1 MSSKSS
7 YIYDNKRL
15 FWVTRTPNTSNA
27 LLPSL
32 HSQHIKFVALVVW
45 ESITTKMTDDNST
58 TLSETIKLI
67 LLDDHSVTSVLSS
80 PSLLEQRMKVWKK
93 KGKKKEKKSFK
104 SHIAQDKHL
113 NSVSL
118 PIYRELISS
127 FFLVPV
133 EKHFLN
139 FSFSLPFFSRCI
151 SGKLLPL
158 SFCRSII
165 SVGYKSDF
173 LSHIFGWL

>member
-1 MSSKSS
+1 MTPLFMHNFMKSSKIFFSNFKWGIVRTKENVDES
-7 YIYDNKRL
+7 LKKNRKKR
-15 FWVTRTPNTSNA
+15 R
-27 LLPSL
+27 
-32 HSQHIKFVALVVW
+32 
-45 ESITTKMTDDNST
+45 
-58 TLSETIKLI
+58 
-67 LLDDHSVTSVLSS
+67 
-80 PSLLEQRMKVWKK
+80 K
-93 KGKKKEKKSFK
+93 KGFK

-139 FSFSLPFFSRCI
+139 FSFSLPYFSRCI

-158 SFCRSII
+158 SFCRSKIL
-165 SVGYKSDF
+165 VGFKSDF
-173 LSHIFGWL
+173 LSHIFRLTLRVTF

>member
-1 MSSKSS
+1 MTPLFMHNFMKSSKIFFSNFKWG
-7 YIYDNKRL
+7 I
-15 FWVTRTPNTSNA
+15 VRTKDE
-27 LLPSL
+27 SL
-32 HSQHIKFVALVVW
+32 
-45 ESITTKMTDDNST
+45 
-58 TLSETIKLI
+58 
-67 LLDDHSVTSVLSS
+67 
-80 PSLLEQRMKVWKK
+80 KK
-93 KGKKKEKKSFK
+93 KRKKNFK

-139 FSFSLPFFSRCI
+139 FSFSLPYFSRCI

-158 SFCRSII
+158 SFCRSKIL
-165 SVGYKSDF
+165 VGFKSDF
-173 LSHIFGWL
+173 LSHIFRLTLRVTF

>member
-1 MSSKSS
+1 MTPLFMHNFMKSSKIFFSNFKWG
-7 YIYDNKRL
+7 I
-15 FWVTRTPNTSNA
+15 VRTKDE
-27 LLPSL
+27 SL
-32 HSQHIKFVALVVW
+32 
-45 ESITTKMTDDNST
+45 
-58 TLSETIKLI
+58 
-67 LLDDHSVTSVLSS
+67 
-80 PSLLEQRMKVWKK
+80 KK
-93 KGKKKEKKSFK
+93 KGFK

-127 FFLVPV
+127 FFLAPV

-139 FSFSLPFFSRCI
+139 FSFSLPYFSRCI

-158 SFCRSII
+158 SFCRSKI

-173 LSHIFGWL
+173 SSHIFGWLLE